1 MSRFAGAGKTTLAT
15 KLGEKMGLPVFHEPV
30 IDNVY
35 LTDFYRD
42 SARYSFPLQVR
53 GGMRWRESYTVA
65 SMGCLKANWENHSI
79 PSEGHA
85 VYGR

>member
-1 MSRFAGAGKTTLAT
+1 MAYVAGAGKTTLAT

-42 SARYSFPLQVR
+42 PARYSFPLQVR
-53 GGMRWRESYTVA
+53 GGVGCSGESSTH
-65 SMGCLKANWENHSI
+65 SKALAL
-79 PSEGHA
+79 SELA
-85 VYGR
+85 CSY